1 MRFQDQKFFD
11 VSRRIA
17 TWVKNSK
24 NFQPINEQT
33 TKIKLK

>member
-11 VSRRIA
+11 ISRRIA

-24 NFQPINEQT
+24 NFQPINQDAP
-33 TKIKLK
+33 KIKLK